1 MAAERRTLLT
11 LDEAVKLLDPP
22 VDRAQLKAL
31 VEATGL
37 QPGGTRRKLGPGRP
51 ALTYSAAD
59 LMRLHAAITPLMH
72 EFACPSGV
80 V

>member
-1 MAAERRTLLT
+1 VEDALLT
-11 LDEAVKLLDPP
+11 LDEAVQLLDPP

-37 QPGGTRRKLGPGRP
+37 QAAGTRRKLGPGRP
-51 ALTYSAAD
+51 ALTYRASD

-72 EFACPSGV
+72 EFATTGV
-80 V
+80 P